1 MNPRPSP
8 TNFYL
13 KLVKIVLFRPFGP
26 APVIF
31 GALTVLGA
39 VVALFRPDLLGE
51 LTWLLWA
58 APLSVFLLFLLLGI
72 LWVPWIMHQERNPG
86 VSKEI
91 EPPKVTVS
99 TRIEGPVEV
108 EQERKTTRV
117 KEAVPIEGRVEA
129 KEVERP
135 VQVQREIPTTREEPF
150 KVETFSSP
158 LLRQMEDYF
167 EEQGEAVAYPRLSEK
182 TEYLAKGFQIAYKP
196 GTHQEV
202 WITHSSGD
210 HIMML
215 KPR

>member
-1 MNPRPSP
+1 VSARPSP
-8 TNFYL
+8 AHFYL
-13 KLVKIVLFRPFGP
+13 NWLKVIFFRPFGP

-31 GALTVLGA
+31 GTLTVLGA
-39 VVALFRPDLLGE
+39 VIALFRPDLLGE
-51 LTWLLWA
+51 LNWLLWA
-58 APLSVFLLFLLLGI
+58 APLSVFLLFFLLGI

-91 EPPKVTVS
+91 EPPRVTVS
-99 TRIEGPVEV
+99 TRIEGPVQV
-108 EQERKTTRV
+108 EQERKTRRV
-117 KEAVPIEGRVEA
+117 KEAVPLKGRVEA

-135 VQVQREIPTTREEPF
+135 HQVQRGIRTTEEPF
-150 KVETFSSP
+150 KVEAFSSP
-158 LLRQMEDYF
+158 LLRQMEDHF

-196 GTHQEV
+196 GTHQQV

-215 KPR
+215 KPK